1 MTDLTSTPNTTLQN
15 EWFFIT
21 CVLLLAA
28 IAFLRVHFGRGLFL
42 ISHAAFTQRQANQ
55 FLRESNNLNVSP
67 YLLPIFVI
75 VFTLFVAHPSWNQ
88 TTWSILVILNYRIW
102 LNENGYDHY
111 LEINKMHA
119 EKKNVVDS
127 MSKQNDETKLNI
139 DDLRQSTNLLD
150 YLARNDLGLVAPGE
164 TYYQFKD

>member
-1 MTDLTSTPNTTLQN
+1 M
-15 EWFFIT
+15 
-21 CVLLLAA
+21 
-28 IAFLRVHFGRGLFL
+28 RVFV
-42 ISHAAFTQRQANQ
+42 N
-55 FLRESNNLNVSP
+55 
-67 YLLPIFVI
+67 YLLVIFLAI
-75 VFTLFVAHPSWNQ
+75 
-88 TTWSILVILNYRIW
+88 ILVILNYRIW